1 MGTSV
6 VLRIPSASAHEGGS
20 ARGVIGTQETP
31 LSTFPSHLQ
40 ALLQPE
46 AYQHPAA
53 RVELI
58 ETHVSW
64 VLLTGEFA
72 YKIKRPVHY
81 GFIDLRSPEHRAF
94 LCREEIR
101 LNRRFAPDLYLDV
114 QPISLHEGIANL
126 TGRGRVIEQAV
137 RMRQY
142 SRTHELDHLLEANH
156 IEPAELKAFGRDLAR
171 IHARLPRA
179 PSKRRRD
186 WSDAL
191 RARVLANAAACLD
204 AADSVGST
212 RSMAGLESALSA
224 AWDSAVP
231 LLARRLATGRVREC
245 HGDLHARN
253 IVRLA
258 GRLCAFD
265 CLEFDPALRWIDVA
279 DEIAFL
285 LADLDTR
292 ERPAH
297 AQAFLAGYLAE
308 SGDYQACALLP
319 LFKAHRALVRAKVA
333 TLAAGSEDARTAAH
347 EFDAYVADA
356 QRALLAQIPVL
367 VLMCG
372 LSGSGK
378 SYLAGRLAPGLAA
391 VWLRSD
397 VERKR
402 LAGRGALTESRSGI
416 GGGLYSLAATAGVYR
431 HLLQCASDTLAGGC
445 TTIIDA
451 TLARRVDRIEF
462 SRLAARLGVPSCI
475 VHCRAPREVLEAR
488 IRERQW
494 HSDDPSE
501 ADRSVLTWQEARF
514 ETPQPGEAGALLEAS
529 SADTGAPDRLLQAIG
544 ALRAGA
550 RRRAPARRNFTA
562 LQLRSG
568 ADSPPR

>member
-1 MGTSV
+1 M
-6 VLRIPSASAHEGGS
+6 LRCA
-20 ARGVIGTQETP
+20 ARAPCTREIA

-46 AYQHPAA
+46 AYPHPVA

-81 GFIDLRSPEHRAF
+81 AFIDLRSAEHRAF
-94 LCREEIR
+94 LCREEVR

-114 QPISLHEGIANL
+114 QPISLYEGVANL

-137 RMRQY
+137 RMCQF
-142 SRTHELDHLLEANH
+142 SRTDELDQLLEANH
-156 IEPAELKAFGRDLAR
+156 IEPPELEAFGRDLAR
-171 IHARLPRA
+171 IHARLPPA
-179 PSKRRRD
+179 PPELRRD
-186 WSDAL
+186 WTDAL
-191 RARVLANAAACLD
+191 RTRVLENAAACLH
-204 AADSVGST
+204 AAQSVGST
-212 RSMAGLESALSA
+212 RSTAGLESALSA

-231 LLARRLATGRVREC
+231 LLARRLAAGQVREC

-258 GRLCAFD
+258 GRLRAFD

-285 LADLDTR
+285 LADLDSR
-292 ERPAH
+292 QRPAH
-297 AQAFLAGYLAE
+297 GRSFLAGYLAE
-308 SGDYQACALLP
+308 SGDYEACRLLP
-319 LFKAHRALVRAKVA
+319 LFKAHRALVRAKVC
-333 TLAAGSEDARTAAH
+333 TVAALSEDGRKGAHH
-347 EFDAYVADA
+347 EFDAYVAAA
-356 QRALLAQIPVL
+356 QRSLLPQAPVL

-378 SYLAGRLAPGLAA
+378 SYLARRLAPRLAA

-402 LAGRGALTESRSGI
+402 LAGLGALSESRSGI
-416 GGGLYSLAATAGVYR
+416 GADLYSPAATAGVYR
-431 HLLQCASDTLAGGC
+431 HLLQCAGDTLAGGC

-451 TLARRVDRIEF
+451 TLARRVDRLEF
-462 SRLAARLGVPSCI
+462 SRLAARLGVVSCI
-475 VHCRAPREVLEAR
+475 VHCRVPREVLEAR
-488 IRERQW
+488 IRERRR

-501 ADRSVLTWQEARF
+501 ADLSVLTWQEGRF
-514 ETPQPGEAGALLEAS
+514 ETPQPGEAGTLLEAI
-529 SADTGAPDRLLQAIG
+529 SADAGAPDRLLQAIG
-544 ALRAGA
+544 ALRV
-550 RRRAPARRNFTA
+550 
-562 LQLRSG
+562 
-568 ADSPPR
+568 

>member
-1 MGTSV
+1 L
-6 VLRIPSASAHEGGS
+6 LR
-20 ARGVIGTQETP
+20 
-31 LSTFPSHLQ
+31 
-40 ALLQPE
+40 PE
-46 AYQHPAA
+46 AYPRLVAS
-53 RVELI
+53 VELI

-81 GFIDLRSPEHRAF
+81 EFIDLRSPGHRAF
-94 LCREEIR
+94 LCREEVR

-137 RMRQY
+137 RMRQF
-142 SRTHELDHLLEANH
+142 SRTEQLDRLLEATH
-156 IEPAELKAFGRDLAR
+156 IEPAELEAFGHDLAR
-171 IHARLPRA
+171 IHARLPPA
-179 PSKRRRD
+179 PPRLRRD
-186 WSDAL
+186 WTEAL
-191 RARVLANAAACLD
+191 RTRVLANAAACLQ
-204 AADSVGST
+204 AAESMGRTCST
-212 RSMAGLESALSA
+212 AGLESALSA
-224 AWDSAVP
+224 ACDSAGP
-231 LLARRLATGRVREC
+231 LLARRLAAGRVREC

-292 ERPAH
+292 RRPAQ

-308 SGDYQACALLP
+308 SGDYQACRLLP

-333 TLAAGSEDARTAAH
+333 ALTALSEDDRAGAH
-347 EFDAYVADA
+347 EFDAYVAGA
-356 QRALLAQIPVL
+356 QRALLPHVPVL

-378 SYLAGRLAPGLAA
+378 SYLAGRLAPRLEA

-397 VERKR
+397 AERKR
-402 LAGRGALTESRSGI
+402 LAGLGALTKSGSGI
-416 GGGLYSLAATAGVYR
+416 GAGLYSPAATAGVYR
-431 HLLQCASDTLAGGC
+431 HLLQCADDTLAGGC

-488 IRERQW
+488 IRERRRE
-494 HSDDPSE
+494 SDDPSE
-501 ADRSVLTWQEARF
+501 ADLSVLAWQETRF
-514 ETPQPGEAGALLEAS
+514 ESPQPGEAAALLEAS
-529 SADTGAPDRLLQAIG
+529 SADAGALDRLLHAIG
-544 ALRAGA
+544 ALWTGA
-550 RRRAPARRNFTA
+550 AQRSPANRDFTSLGRRC
-562 LQLRSG
+562 G
-568 ADSPPR
+568 ADSPPG

>member
-1 MGTSV
+1 M
-6 VLRIPSASAHEGGS
+6 R
-20 ARGVIGTQETP
+20 
-31 LSTFPSHLQ
+31 
-40 ALLQPE
+40 PE
-46 AYQHPAA
+46 AYPHPVV

-58 ETHVSW
+58 ETHMSW

-81 GFIDLRSPEHRAF
+81 EFIDLRSPGHRAF
-94 LCREEIR
+94 LCREEVR
-101 LNRRFAPDLYLDV
+101 LNGRFAPVLYLDV
-114 QPISLHEGIANL
+114 QPISLHEGVANL

-137 RMRQY
+137 RMRQF
-142 SRTHELDHLLEANH
+142 SRTDELDHLLAANR
-156 IEPAELKAFGRDLAR
+156 IEPAELEAFGRDLAR
-171 IHARLPRA
+171 IHARLPPA
-179 PSKRRRD
+179 PPKLRRD
-186 WSDAL
+186 WTDAL
-191 RARVLANAAACLD
+191 RTRVLANAAACLH
-204 AADSVGST
+204 AAEAVGSR
-212 RSMAGLESALSA
+212 RSTAGLESALSA
-224 AWDSAVP
+224 AFDSAVP
-231 LLARRLATGRVREC
+231 RLARRLAAGRVREC

-292 ERPAH
+292 QRPMH

-308 SGDYQACALLP
+308 SGDYEACALLP

-333 TLAAGSEDARTAAH
+333 TLAAVSEDARTGAH
-347 EFDAYVADA
+347 EFDAYVAGA
-356 QRALLAQIPVL
+356 QRGLLPQAPVL

-378 SYLAGRLAPGLAA
+378 SYLAGRLAPRLAA

-402 LAGRGALTESRSGI
+402 LAGLGALTESRSGI
-416 GGGLYSLAATAGVYR
+416 GAGLYSPAATAGVYR
-431 HLLQCASDTLAGGC
+431 HLLQCAGDTLAGGC

-451 TLARRVDRIEF
+451 TLARRVNRMEL

-475 VHCRAPREVLEAR
+475 VHCHAPREDLEAR

-494 HSDDPSE
+494 ESDDPSE
-501 ADRSVLTWQEARF
+501 ADLSVLTWQEARF
-514 ETPQPGEAGALLEAS
+514 ESPQPGEAGALLEAI
-529 SADTGAPDRLLQAIG
+529 SADAGAPDRLLQAIG
-544 ALRAGA
+544 ALRAVA
-550 RRRAPARRNFTA
+550 RHSPANRNFTS
-562 LQLRSG
+562 LRRRSG

>member
-1 MGTSV
+1 MAGRRES
-6 VLRIPSASAHEGGS
+6 
-20 ARGVIGTQETP
+20 P

-46 AYQHPAA
+46 AYPHPVAS
-53 RVELI
+53 VELI

-81 GFIDLRSPEHRAF
+81 AFIDLRSPEHRAF
-94 LCREEIR
+94 LCREEVR

-114 QPISLHEGIANL
+114 QPISLHEGVANL
-126 TGRGRVIEQAV
+126 TRRGQIVEQAV
-137 RMRQY
+137 RMRQF
-142 SRTHELDHLLEANH
+142 SRTEELDRLLETNH
-156 IEPAELKAFGRDLAR
+156 IEPAELEAFGRDLAR
-171 IHARLPRA
+171 IHARLPAASR
-179 PSKRRRD
+179 KLRRD
-186 WSDAL
+186 WTDAL
-191 RARVLANAAACLD
+191 RARVLANAAACLE

-212 RSMAGLESALSA
+212 PSTAGLDSALSA
-224 AWDSAVP
+224 AFDSAVP
-231 LLARRLATGRVREC
+231 LLARRLAAGRVREC

-253 IVRLA
+253 IVRRA

-292 ERPAH
+292 QRPAH

-319 LFKAHRALVRAKVA
+319 LFKAHRALVCAKVA
-333 TLAAGSEDARTAAH
+333 TLAAVSEDGRTGAH
-347 EFDAYVADA
+347 EFDAYVASA
-356 QRALLAQIPVL
+356 RRALGPQAPVL

-378 SYLAGRLAPGLAA
+378 SYLAGRLAPRLGA

-402 LAGRGALTESRSGI
+402 LAGLGARSKSRSAI
-416 GGGLYSLAATAGVYR
+416 GSGLYSPAATAGVYR
-431 HLLQCASDTLAGGC
+431 HLLQCAGDTLAGGC

-451 TLARRVDRIEF
+451 TLARRVDRIGF

-475 VHCRAPREVLEAR
+475 VHCRAPREILEAR
-488 IRERQW
+488 IRERQRE
-494 HSDDPSE
+494 SDDPSE
-501 ADRSVLTWQEARF
+501 ADLSVLTWQEGRF
-514 ETPQPGEAGALLEAS
+514 EAPLPGEAAALLDARSADAGAL
-529 SADTGAPDRLLQAIG
+529 DPLLQAIG

-550 RRRAPARRNFTA
+550 QRRSPANRDFAPLRRR
-562 LQLRSG
+562 SG
-568 ADSPPR
+568 PDSPPG